1 MYISKNLLKC
11 NISNIFFLLGTVPNS
26 FNSLVIL
33 INNFYLQLEL
43 YLKLLVILDNAPELP
58 DLTLIPDHVQKPGY
72 YYTGKPEVVPQVP
85 VIWNLEQI
93 DKV

>member
-1 MYISKNLLKC
+1 M
-11 NISNIFFLLGTVPNS
+11 
-26 FNSLVIL
+26 
-33 INNFYLQLEL
+33 
-43 YLKLLVILDNAPELP
+43 KLLVILDNAPELP